1 MPGKEKMTGR
11 FWERWLATIGGLL
24 AIFGVVM
31 AVAGDTELFRRAF
44 GPLIEPAF
52 WDGDIA
58 PEARR
63 FQLWVYGAWG
73 GIVAGFGFL
82 IAVIARPAL
91 SEGNRRLR
99 LGALSALT
107 VWFIVDTGASIA
119 FGVWG
124 NVFAVNLPIYLAIA
138 VPLAIGGRIP

>member
-1 MPGKEKMTGR
+1 MTQR
-11 FWERWLATIGGLL
+11 FWEQWLTAIGGLL
-24 AIFGVVM
+24 VIVGIVM
-31 AVAGDTELFRRAF
+31 AVAGDTEYFRRLF

-52 WDGDIA
+52 WEGDMT

-73 GIVAGFGFL
+73 GVVAGFGLL
-82 IAVIARPAL
+82 IAVIAKPAL
-91 SEGNRRLR
+91 SDGNRRLR

-124 NVFAVNLPIYLAIA
+124 NIFIVNLPVYLAIA
-138 VPLAIGGRIP
+138 VPLAIGGRSQQP